1 MKKIGLQ
8 LLFTV
13 LVINAFSQKKIEL
26 KKYTGFDPLVIELDS
41 SYSSVILYNLTK
53 EWIQKTY
60 ENPFAVLKG
69 DIANKYIKING
80 SAVNGCCYKSMN
92 YPNCFTVVYTLELD
106 FKDGRYRF
114 TYTIDKLLTSDNKE
128 IYTFN
133 EFFKD
138 DSTPKKIYN
147 TAIPTLTETVNNLSL
162 SLFQYIN
169 KSKDKKD
176 W

>member
-1 MKKIGLQ
+1 
-8 LLFTV
+8 
-13 LVINAFSQKKIEL
+13 
-26 KKYTGFDPLVIELDS
+26 
-41 SYSSVILYNLTK
+41 
-53 EWIQKTY
+53 
-60 ENPFAVLKG
+60 
-69 DIANKYIKING
+69 
-80 SAVNGCCYKSMN
+80 MN